1 MDFDPIPNLYLGTSS
16 WSAES
21 WVGPFYP
28 PGTPP
33 TDKLDIVV
41 LRQIFGKPAFDF
53 GITNHGIVNA
63 LADFQPAVKI
73 GT

>member
-1 MDFDPIPNLYLGTSS
+1 VRFERVPSLCLGTTS

-33 TDKLDIVV
+33 
-41 LRQIFGKPAFDF
+41 
-53 GITNHGIVNA
+53 
-63 LADFQPAVKI
+63 ADFFPIYATLFTVPYPTFVVI
-73 GT
+73 SFFGR

>member
-1 MDFDPIPNLYLGTSS
+1 MDFDPIPNRYLGTSS

-33 TDKLDIVV
+33 ANFLPFYATQFGTVEMDSAYYRIRRARWSTDGTSGRHK
-41 LRQIFGKPAFDF
+41 
-53 GITNHGIVNA
+53 
-63 LADFQPAVKI
+63 QP
-73 GT
+73 